1 MATWKVILRVRGIK
15 METVKT
21 LVSGKRLTYSS
32 PEITVSEAATKMADS
47 KIGALLILSDGQLVG
62 IFTERDLLNRVIA
75 LGKDPAATKLSQVMT
90 KDVAVCDAGET
101 YENCLAQMKQLSCR
115 HMPIVE
121 NDQLLG
127 VLSIRDLL
135 RHHISVKDAEIK
147 MMNSLYHYQPPTM
160 DH

>member
-1 MATWKVILRVRGIK
+1 
-15 METVKT
+15 MEKVKT
-21 LVSGKRLTYSS
+21 LISGKRLTYAS
-32 PEITVSEAATKMADS
+32 PEAAVLEAATKMADA
-47 KIGALLILSDGQLVG
+47 KIGALLVLSEGKLVG
-62 IFTERDLLNRVIA
+62 IFTERDLLNRVVA
-75 LGKDPAATKLSQVMT
+75 VGRDPSRTKLSEVMT
-90 KDVAVCDAGET
+90 KDVAVCDAAET
-101 YENCLAQMKQLSCR
+101 YENCLAQMRQLGCR

-135 RHHISVKDAEIK
+135 RHHISVKDAEIN